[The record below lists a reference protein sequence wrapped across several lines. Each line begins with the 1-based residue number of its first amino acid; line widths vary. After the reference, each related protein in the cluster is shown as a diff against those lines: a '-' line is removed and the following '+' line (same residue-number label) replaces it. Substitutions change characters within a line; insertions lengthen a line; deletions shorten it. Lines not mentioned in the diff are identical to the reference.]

1 MNGEDDKIP
10 SDYGREE
17 FEDGDSFDYL
27 EGDSSDDL
35 LNDSS
40 GDLFDDS
47 DDSDDSSNLKL
58 KLNLREELLKTKAEL
73 AELKAD
79 IEARKSTSVRT
90 IDSLTIEDKN
100 YLEDL
105 REENPDRWRREVNQ
119 LEKKFTEEAEKAI
132 KDKKKVAT
140 ANAMRKYILESLQ
153 EQFPKVVI
161 TDESLQHLPYGM
173 VQKMQDGDMSYT
185 DFLNKAVAFLGKTKT
200 TARTEKI
207 LGQPN
212 IGRAGSKSP
221 RISATGIS
229 ASSIII

>member
-10 SDYGREE
+10 SDYGQDEDLEDE
-17 FEDGDSFDYL
+17 FEEDLDDEDEVDEDLEDEDLGDEYK
-27 EGDSSDDL
+27 SSK
-35 LNDSS
+35 S
-40 GDLFDDS
+40 
-47 DDSDDSSNLKL
+47 KL
-58 KLNLREELLKTKAEL
+58 SLREELIKTKAEL

-79 IEARKSTSVRT
+79 IDARKSTSVRT

-105 REENPDRWRREVNQ
+105 REENPDRWRKEVNQ

-173 VQKMQDGDMSYT
+173 VQKMQDGEMSYT
-185 DFLNKAVAFLGKTKT
+185 DFLNKAVSFLGKTKT
-200 TARTEKI
+200 TARVEKT
-207 LGQPN
+207 LRQPN
-212 IGRAGSKSP
+212 IGRTGSKSP
-221 RISATGIS
+221 KVSATGIS
-229 ASSIII
+229 ASAIII

>member
-10 SDYGREE
+10 SDYGQEE
-17 FEDGDSFDYL
+17 DLEDELYEDSEDELYEDDEDELYKDDEDLGDEYK
-27 EGDSSDDL
+27 SSK
-35 LNDSS
+35 S
-40 GDLFDDS
+40 
-47 DDSDDSSNLKL
+47 KL
-58 KLNLREELLKTKAEL
+58 SLREELIKTKAEL

-79 IEARKSTSVRT
+79 IDARKSTSVRT

-105 REENPDRWRREVNQ
+105 REENPDRWRKEVNQ

-173 VQKMQDGDMSYT
+173 VQKMQEGEMSYT

-200 TARTEKI
+200 TARVEKT
-207 LGQPN
+207 LRQPN
-212 IGRAGSKSP
+212 IGRTGSKSP
-221 RISATGIS
+221 KVSATGIS
-229 ASSIII
+229 ASAIII